1 MLYSDTGRKRIFHM
15 KQKEGLLFSS
25 PFISHALN
33 GFLYRCECPT
43 AVGQPALGL
52 EPAPILNDVSKI
64 IITFNL

>member
-1 MLYSDTGRKRIFHM
+1 M